1 MIYCLFIVFCTP
13 ISTLADLSPYYE
25 VSATLVTQYLED
37 VVGIY
42 SKTDQSTVVHTWTSP
57 IYKRASSQMYLLQE
71 SSSGD
76 WIVAQDDIGQNVRLR
91 QDRANYARTP
101 DTDISVWRRKTGM
114 IGMSI
119 LDLKVTSKPC
129 DRENCENLLDE
140 TTTHRSVNARSN
152 PSKNDDKGLPNGNGN
167 TAIISIGCTVGGLFL
182 IINLVVVVVC
192 MRKRS
197 RENLA
202 NQETIDE
209 NPEYG
214 EGDEYYDEIT
224 KVVDQNDY
232 YYSDI

>member
-1 MIYCLFIVFCTP
+1 MIYCLFIVFCSP
-13 ISTLADLSPYYE
+13 ISTMADNSPYYE
-25 VSATLVTQYLED
+25 VSVTFVPQYLAD

-57 IYKRASSQMYLLQE
+57 IYKRSSSQMYLLQE
-71 SSSGD
+71 SSTGD
-76 WIVAQDDIGQNVRLR
+76 WIIAKDDIEMNVRLR

-101 DTDISVWRRKTGM
+101 DTNIFAWRRET
-114 IGMSI
+114 GMSI
-119 LDLKVTSKPC
+119 LDLKVTRKTC
-129 DRENCENLLDE
+129 DAESCEPLVGE
-140 TTTHRSVNARSN
+140 MTTHRSVNASSN
-152 PSKNDDKGLPNGNGN
+152 PSKNDDEGLYIGKYN
-167 TAIISIGCTVGGLFL
+167 TAIICIGCTVGGLFL
-182 IINLVVVVVC
+182 ISLVVGIVC

-202 NQETIDE
+202 TQETIDE

-214 EGDEYYDEIT
+214 EGDEYYDDIT